1 MVVVVWLI
9 WLCGTLI
16 YLNFNIESFEC
27 LTDILGFIK
36 NWLQTKTN
44 ARMNMQ

>member
-1 MVVVVWLI
+1 MQIAALWLVVWLI

-27 LTDILGFIK
+27 FENK
-36 NWLQTKTN
+36 HMKEWL
-44 ARMNMQ
+44 